1 MHLDQQLIDAAT
13 SLLKDY
19 YPDKGGI
26 AAAMYTEHGEILTGV
41 MFNPDW
47 GGGLCA
53 ETGPILEAVKGKTR
67 IVATVCVGRLE
78 GDSPI
83 VILTPCGIC

>member
-19 YPDKGGI
+19 YLDTGGI

-47 GGGLCA
+47 CGGGLCA
-53 ETGPILEAVKGKTR
+53 
-67 IVATVCVGRLE
+67 
-78 GDSPI
+78 
-83 VILTPCGIC
+83 